1 MEPSNYCHE
10 NIWKKKKKDQPTE
23 QGVKQPIHMYGHFSH
38 DDNKDISVHGEK
50 DPPLNKWHQDN
61 WQKCKSKKT
70 NKKTKPKTYTIKL
83 LGINVEDS
91 EDRERFLKSIN
102 AKANQVKKSV

>member
-1 MEPSNYCHE
+1 M
-10 NIWKKKKKDQPTE
+10 
-23 QGVKQPIHMYGHFSH
+23 
-38 DDNKDISVHGEK
+38 
-50 DPPLNKWHQDN
+50 
-61 WQKCKSKKT
+61 
-70 NKKTKPKTYTIKL
+70 L